1 MFAVFGTNSV
11 SYHCLECD
19 WVLHAPIMI
28 AQIHSQPVKGTE
40 PAQLAEL
47 DCVYVKY
54 SLPVSYSEHVLGD
67 AS

>member
-1 MFAVFGTNSV
+1 
-11 SYHCLECD
+11 
-19 WVLHAPIMI
+19 MI

-54 SLPVSYSEHVLGD
+54 SPPVSYSEHVLGD